1 MLDLSA
7 AFDTVD
13 LLEHS
18 LGISGSALS
27 LLKSYLQS
35 RSQCVQ
41 IDGITSEF
49 AELTCGVLQGSV
61 LGPLNFCMYMYPL
74 GSIVRHHCINY
85 HIYADDTQLY
95 ISFDLS
101 DPSIAIDKVNKCISD
116 IRINLD
122 NSKYIKD

>member
-1 MLDLSA
+1 MSIIIYCVRCECYYALSNRLVSLCYSCKK
-7 AFDTVD
+7 DVQ
-13 LLEHS
+13 LEHS
-18 LGISGSALS
+18 FGISETALS
-27 LLKSYLQS
+27 LLKSYLHG

-49 AELTCGVLQGSV
+49 ADLTCGIPQGSV

-74 GSIVRHHCINY
+74 GSILRHHCINY

-101 DPSIAIDKVNKCISD
+101 DPSMQ
-116 IRINLD
+116 
-122 NSKYIKD
+122 